1 MNKGYLGH
9 YIQVHHMINNL
20 FRCEKTGKTLFVKDN
35 EVLESKV
42 DEAKAKKSSH
52 QKEYFQLSH
61 NSKVRY
67 PEIELDTVDDNYIQI
82 KIMDNDEEYHKVPV
96 LIPNL
101 DKIMKKTDKE
111 DLK

>member
-1 MNKGYLGH
+1 MNKREINKKFDTGSLHQNIRTLMNKGYLGH

-67 PEIELDTVDDNYIQI
+67 PEIELDTVDDNSA
-82 KIMDNDEEYHKVPV
+82 KA
-96 LIPNL
+96 
-101 DKIMKKTDKE
+101 
-111 DLK
+111 